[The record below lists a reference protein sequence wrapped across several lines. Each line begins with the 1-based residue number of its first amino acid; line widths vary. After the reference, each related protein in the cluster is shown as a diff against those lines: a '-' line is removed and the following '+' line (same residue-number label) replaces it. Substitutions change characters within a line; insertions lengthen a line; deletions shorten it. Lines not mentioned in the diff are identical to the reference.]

1 MDWIGT
7 NGGAAMIGGGTA
19 LSVASNFE
27 AARATEM
34 MAQRRKA
41 AADQLAGQL
50 RVNAGQQVAASQAG
64 AAEARRQGDIIQSN
78 LIAAAAASGG
88 GASDP
93 TIETIA
99 KRNAG
104 ETQYRSALAMYQGN
118 EAARVLTDKAN
129 ATQYGAALTNADAA
143 NAAAALRTKSIGT
156 VLASGGA
163 MMSKYWMPPKSA
175 PIGAKGGFNLYN
187 GSDVIDPNET
197 DFG

>member
-1 MDWIGT
+1 MV
-7 NGGAAMIGGGTA
+7 GAGTA

-27 AARATEM
+27 AARATTI
-34 MAQRRKA
+34 MAQRKQA
-41 AADQLAGQL
+41 AADQLALQL
-50 RVNAGQQVAASQAG
+50 RTSAGQQIAAGQAG
-64 AAEARRQGDIIQSN
+64 AAEARRQGDIVQSN

-93 TIETIA
+93 GIETIA

-104 ETQYRSALAMYQGN
+104 EIQYRSALAMYQGN

-129 ATQYGAALTNADAA
+129 ATQYGAALTSADAE
-143 NAAAALRTKSIGT
+143 NAATALRTKSIGT

-163 MMSKYWMPPKSA
+163 MMSKYWMPPKST
-175 PIGAKGGFNLYN
+175 PTGAKGGFNLYP
-187 GSDVIDPNET
+187 GSDTIDPNET